1 MTRMLLFCSAFMRVL
16 AYIEATPPGN
26 VILFAVT
33 VANKA
38 HAISEV
44 KVPLLPSPLGLF
56 SQHAGNLFPTYRE
69 NVPNRLG
76 LCYQ

>member
-1 MTRMLLFCSAFMRVL
+1 MSVL
-16 AYIEATPPGN
+16 AYIEAISLGN

-33 VANKA
+33 AASKV
-38 HAISEV
+38 HAISKV
-44 KVPLLPSPLGLF
+44 KVPLRPSPLGLF